1 MSSLNL
7 TRPDKLLKQGLKT
20 LSSVR
25 YNLYSD
31 QKTEAKAKAKLTFI
45 GEKKVEE
52 VKVQLYEY
60 DLESLKRIE
69 KVSTFDFLKDRG
81 TGKSYWLN
89 FHGIHDV
96 KLIQML
102 GESMGL
108 ERLTLRQIIDTTQRP
123 KVEEYEHY
131 LFFSVKS
138 ILKQDAGEMQVEQ
151 LSFVLGQHFIISF
164 QEEEGDHFEGIR
176 NKLSEGLGF
185 IQSRKSDYLLV
196 QLLDAILDNY
206 FETIDQVNFEIAAL
220 EKTLF
225 QNPGKS
231 TLIYLE
237 GHKRSA
243 QLIKKSLGPMKE
255 AIFNILN
262 GRSQLVKKENLKFF
276 KELANSATSAI
287 EEIDTTLRT
296 LESLTNIYFAS
307 LSQKMNETMKVLTTV
322 ATIFIPLTFIAGI
335 YGMNFENM
343 PELGYQYGYPI
354 TLGAM
359 SIIFVGML
367 IYFRKKKWV

>member
-1 MSSLNL
+1 
-7 TRPDKLLKQGLKT
+7 
-20 LSSVR
+20 
-25 YNLYSD
+25 
-31 QKTEAKAKAKLTFI
+31 
-45 GEKKVEE
+45 
-52 VKVQLYEY
+52 
-60 DLESLKRIE
+60 
-69 KVSTFDFLKDRG
+69 
-81 TGKSYWLN
+81 
-89 FHGIHDV
+89 
-96 KLIQML
+96 ML

>member
-60 DLESLKRIE
+60 DPGSLKRIE
-69 KVSTFDFLKDRG
+69 KVSTFDFLKDQSA
-81 TGKSYWLN
+81 GKSYWLN

-138 ILKQDAGEMQVEQ
+138 ILKPGAGEMQVEQ

-176 NKLSEGLGF
+176 NKLSERLGF
-185 IQSRKSDYLLV
+185 IQARKSDYLLV

-225 QNPGKS
+225 QNPDKS

-262 GRSQLVKKENLKFF
+262 GRSELVKKENLKFF